1 MPIVIVINKLRDI
14 GCRESSRE
22 KENTGKYKDLIRCSC
37 FLGKWS
43 LMQGKEQLNFHASK
57 AFRQKS
63 PPLTG
68 DFRKVSLELSASKSA
83 LAIHR
88 RASREAS
95 RSPLYDAESD
105 RRDEKFSGNAR
116 NSEPEGSRPRDLMAR
131 KALAASEGQR

>member
-1 MPIVIVINKLRDI
+1 VPIVTIINKFRDI

-22 KENTGKYKDLIRCSC
+22 KEDTSIYKDLIRCSC

-68 DFRKVSLELSASKSA
+68 DLRKVSLELSTSKSA

-95 RSPLYDAESD
+95 RSPSYDVESD
-105 RRDEKFSGNAR
+105 RRDKKFSGNAR